1 MYAYID
7 GKLVFKSPAYVVIDA
22 GGVGYHINISL
33 NTFSKLGD
41 AERCKLYVWQHVKED
56 AHTLYGFADEGEKRL
71 FLHLIS
77 VSGIGP
83 NTGRMMLSSIT
94 PEEVQTAIVQG
105 NVTQIQR
112 IKGIGPKSA
121 QRVILELQDKLRK
134 EGPDTLISMP
144 ANNTV
149 KDEALSA
156 LVMLGFVRNA
166 AEKVLDSE
174 ISKNTGTLTVEQL
187 IKSALKSL

>member
-7 GKLVFKSPAYVVIDA
+7 GKLAFKSPSYVVIDA

-33 NTFSKLGD
+33 NTYSLIGD
-41 AERCKLYVWQHVKED
+41 AERCKLYTWLHVKED
-56 AHTLYGFADEGEKRL
+56 GHSLYGFADEGERRL

-77 VSGIGP
+77 ISGIGP

-94 PEEVQTAIVQG
+94 PAEIQAAIISG
-105 NVTQIQR
+105 NVALIQR

-134 EGPDTLISMP
+134 EGPDTLTAAP
-144 ANNTV
+144 LNKTV

-166 AEKVLDSE
+166 AEKVLE
-174 ISKNTGTLTVEQL
+174 QELSKNNAELTVEQL
-187 IKSALKSL
+187 IKYALKNL